1 MKWVSRIAL
10 ILGIIAA
17 LLAFLMVMTPI
28 HLFIASGHAG
38 PVIIQMLLSILAI
51 ILGVISITKKAP
63 GRSIAI
69 ISIVLGVI
77 SSIIFIYFIKLIMAY
92 N

>member
-1 MKWVSRIAL
+1 MKWLPRIAI
-10 ILGIIAA
+10 ILGIITA
-17 LLAFLMVMTPI
+17 LLAVGMVMTPI
-28 HLFIASGHAG
+28 HLFIASAHAG
-38 PVIIQMLLSILAI
+38 PFIFFMLLSILAI

-63 GRSIAI
+63 ERSIAI

-77 SSIIFIYFIKLIMAY
+77 SSIIFIYFINLIMAY